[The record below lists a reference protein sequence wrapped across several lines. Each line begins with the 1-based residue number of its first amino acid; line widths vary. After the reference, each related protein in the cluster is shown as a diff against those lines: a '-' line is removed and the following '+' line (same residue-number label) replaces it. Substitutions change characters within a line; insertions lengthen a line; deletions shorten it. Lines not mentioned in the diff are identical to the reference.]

1 MWVESAR
8 RRRSE
13 FAEFL
18 YLAGL
23 HIGVPAGSRYGEAV
37 LLDAASCKDGFA
49 NAIFEESW
57 PNPLPWQARGLVRPE
72 VPDLLPHS
80 LT

>member
-23 HIGVPAGSRYGEAV
+23 HIGVPAGFRYGEAV

-49 NAIFEESW
+49 NAVFEESW
-57 PNPLPWQARGLVRPE
+57 PNPLPWQRAVLYARKSPIFS
-72 VPDLLPHS
+72 PIP
-80 LT
+80 